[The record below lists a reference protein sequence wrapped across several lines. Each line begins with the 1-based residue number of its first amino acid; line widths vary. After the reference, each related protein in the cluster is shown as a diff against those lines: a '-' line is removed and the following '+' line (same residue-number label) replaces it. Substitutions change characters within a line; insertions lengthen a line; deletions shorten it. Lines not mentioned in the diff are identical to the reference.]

1 MIFIPGNVPSSKNSK
16 IKAKGGIFH
25 SKTVQKYLREMGIK
39 SYSVRKKKVEIF
51 KTRPCLFP
59 FSELRQRFGSG
70 IPPIIVGFHFV
81 RDSRRK
87 ADFHNLV
94 QILAD
99 LFVAGRVIEDDD
111 MSQFFPVPMAINGV
125 LCSVDKFKPGVYV
138 NFTETMNKP
147 PDINFLY

>member
-16 IKAKGGIFH
+16 IKTKGGIFH

-39 SYSVRKKKVEIF
+39 SYSARKKEVETY
-51 KTRPCLFP
+51 KKRPCMFP
-59 FSELRQRFGSG
+59 FSELRQIFGFG
-70 IPPIIVGFHFV
+70 IPPMIVGFHFV

-87 ADFHNLV
+87 ADFINLV

-99 LFVAGRVIEDDD
+99 IFVAGKIIMDDD
-111 MSQFFPVPMAINGV
+111 MSHFFPVPMAIDGV
-125 LCSVDKFKPGVYV
+125 LYSVDKLNPGVYV
-138 NFTETMNKP
+138 KFIGTMSNP